1 VGWFFF
7 SLLGAASL
15 AVTGI
20 IDKVILDKYVRNSD
34 AYLVALIILQQIFAV
49 GILVL
54 AGPGFVYP
62 QSLYALAVGVIQ
74 AVYWAAYFRALKVE
88 ETSRIAALVYVYPVF
103 VFPAAYFLLGEV
115 LSLKDYLGGL
125 FLVLSAML
133 VSYKPSV
140 QKGSLILSPSLKY
153 MFVFWISYAAYTIA
167 AKYLL
172 AFMDE
177 WHLLMWLSLG
187 NLAILLP
194 FIGIRALR
202 NDSVAI
208 LRGGR
213 FLLSA
218 MMIEEVFS
226 FLGRGALIFAY
237 AVGSVTL
244 VSSAAALQPFITLV
258 YVIALSLIVPGVLTE
273 ELDMKTLSFKLLAVL
288 LIVAGVYLIS

>member
-1 VGWFFF
+1 MVP
-7 SLLGAASL
+7 LCLMGAASL

-20 IDKVILDKYVRNSD
+20 IDKVILDRYVRNSN

-49 GILVL
+49 VIFVL

-74 AVYWAAYFRALKVE
+74 AIYWAAYFRALKVE
-88 ETSRIAALVYVYPVF
+88 ETSRIAAMVYVYPVF
-103 VFPAAYFLLGEV
+103 VFPAAYIFLGEV
-115 LSLKDYLGGL
+115 LSLQNYLGGL

-133 VSYKPSV
+133 VSYKPSI
-140 QKGSLILSPSLKY
+140 QKGSLILSPALKY
-153 MFVFWISYAAYTIA
+153 MFIFWISYAAYTIA

-187 NLAILLP
+187 NLVILLP
-194 FIGIRALR
+194 FLGRRDLRDESFGI
-202 NDSVAI
+202 I
-208 LRGGR
+208 RGGR

-218 MMIEEVFS
+218 MMLEEVFS
-226 FLGRGALIFAY
+226 FLGRAALIFAY

-244 VSSAAALQPFITLV
+244 VSSVAALQPFLTLV
-258 YVIALSLIVPGVLTE
+258 YVIAFSLLIPGVLTE

-288 LIVAGVYLIS
+288 LIVAGVYFVS